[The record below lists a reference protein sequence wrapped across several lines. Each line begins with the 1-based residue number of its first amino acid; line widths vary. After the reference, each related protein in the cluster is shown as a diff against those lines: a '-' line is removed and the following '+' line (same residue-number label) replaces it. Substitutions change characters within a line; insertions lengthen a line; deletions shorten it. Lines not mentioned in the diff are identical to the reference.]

1 MSKAK
6 PKWQRQVEQILRS
19 KYVGPE
25 LLEFMEHTL
34 KLVELTKRVE
44 VPSGRAGTIVA
55 LMMKEASRELKPLAG
70 VYAGF
75 QIGVAWE
82 RYQREQK
89 EADRGQKG

>member
-6 PKWQRQVEQILRS
+6 PKWQRQVEQILRA

-25 LLEFMEHTL
+25 LSEIIEHSE
-34 KLVELTKRVE
+34 KLSELAIQVPP
-44 VPSGRAGTIVA
+44 PSGRAGKVVA
-55 LMMKEASRELKPLAG
+55 LMMKEASRELKPLAA

-75 QIGVAWE
+75 SLGVAWE